1 MTRALGSVTIFPSI
15 MKLYSN
21 DAKSVRSSASSHTSP
36 IRYFGSNGI
45 SSHGFFS
52 PGLYKSSRTS
62 PARPCTRMWTPFSS
76 CVTPSGYR
84 ILLLFRYSAI
94 LKSPVFPDI
103 FYFTGF
109 SNGYLRSS
117 YHITCSSAP
126 RSAPPDRLSIPSGP
140 SSPRAALPSLLFPSS
155 AH

>member
-84 ILLLFRYSAI
+84 ILFLFRYSAI
-94 LKSPVFPDI
+94 LKSPVFPDMFYLLISATVTCGPEFPIINISKNI
-103 FYFTGF
+103 FL
-109 SNGYLRSS
+109 NNCRSG
-117 YHITCSSAP
+117 
-126 RSAPPDRLSIPSGP
+126 LF
-140 SSPRAALPSLLFPSS
+140 LLLGL
-155 AH
+155 A

>member
-1 MTRALGSVTIFPSI
+1 MTRALGSATIFPSI

-36 IRYFGSNGI
+36 IRYFGSNEI

-84 ILLLFRYSAI
+84 ILFLFRYSAI
-94 LKSPVFPDI
+94 LKSPVFPDMFYLLISATVTCGPEFPIINISKNI
-103 FYFTGF
+103 FL
-109 SNGYLRSS
+109 NNCRSG
-117 YHITCSSAP
+117 
-126 RSAPPDRLSIPSGP
+126 LF
-140 SSPRAALPSLLFPSS
+140 LLLGL
-155 AH
+155 A

>member
-1 MTRALGSVTIFPSI
+1 MTRALGSVTIFPSL

-36 IRYFGSNGI
+36 IRYFGSNEI

-84 ILLLFRYSAI
+84 ILFLFRYSAI
-94 LKSPVFPDI
+94 LKSPVFPDMFYLLISATVTCGPEFPIINISKNI
-103 FYFTGF
+103 FL
-109 SNGYLRSS
+109 NNCRSG
-117 YHITCSSAP
+117 
-126 RSAPPDRLSIPSGP
+126 LF
-140 SSPRAALPSLLFPSS
+140 LLLGL
-155 AH
+155 A

>member
-36 IRYFGSNGI
+36 IRYFGSNEI
-45 SSHGFFS
+45 SSHGVFF
-52 PGLYKSSRTS
+52 PGLYKSRQTS
-62 PARPCTRMWTPFSS
+62 FARPCTRIRTPSAS

-84 ILLLFRYSAI
+84 ILFLFRYSAI

-103 FYFTGF
+103 FYLLISATVTCGPEFPIINISKNIF
-109 SNGYLRSS
+109 LNNCRS
-117 YHITCSSAP
+117 
-126 RSAPPDRLSIPSGP
+126 DLFL
-140 SSPRAALPSLLFPSS
+140 LPGL
-155 AH
+155 A

>member
-36 IRYFGSNGI
+36 IRYFGSNEI

-84 ILLLFRYSAI
+84 ILFLFRYSAI
-94 LKSPVFPDI
+94 LKSPVFPDMFYLLISATVTCGPEFPIINISKNI
-103 FYFTGF
+103 FL
-109 SNGYLRSS
+109 NNCRSG
-117 YHITCSSAP
+117 
-126 RSAPPDRLSIPSGP
+126 LF
-140 SSPRAALPSLLFPSS
+140 LLLGL
-155 AH
+155 A

>member
-1 MTRALGSVTIFPSI
+1 

-21 DAKSVRSSASSHTSP
+21 DAKSIRSSASSHTSP

-45 SSHGFFS
+45 SSHGVFS
-52 PGLYKSSRTS
+52 PGLYKSRQTS
-62 PARPCTRMWTPFSS
+62 FARPCTRIRTPSAS

-84 ILLLFRYSAI
+84 ILFLFRYSAI

-103 FYFTGF
+103 FYFTDF

-117 YHITCSSAP
+117 YHITCSSALQ
-126 RSAPPDRLSIPSGP
+126 SAPPDRLSRPNDP
-140 SSPRAALPSLLFPSS
+140 SSPRAALPSLLFLS
-155 AH
+155 

>member
-21 DAKSVRSSASSHTSP
+21 DVKSVRSSASSHTSP
-36 IRYFGSNGI
+36 IRYFGSNEI

-84 ILLLFRYSAI
+84 ILFLFRYSAI
-94 LKSPVFPDI
+94 LKSPVFPDMFYLLISATVTCGPEFPIINISKNI
-103 FYFTGF
+103 FL
-109 SNGYLRSS
+109 NNCRSG
-117 YHITCSSAP
+117 
-126 RSAPPDRLSIPSGP
+126 LF
-140 SSPRAALPSLLFPSS
+140 LLLGL
-155 AH
+155 A

>member
-36 IRYFGSNGI
+36 IRYFGSNEI

-84 ILLLFRYSAI
+84 ILFLFRYSAI
-94 LKSPVFPDI
+94 LKSPVFPDMFYLLISATVTCGPEFPIINISKNI
-103 FYFTGF
+103 FLNNCRSGLFLLPDSRITGTT
-109 SNGYLRSS
+109 NTQVR
-117 YHITCSSAP
+117 
-126 RSAPPDRLSIPSGP
+126 
-140 SSPRAALPSLLFPSS
+140 
-155 AH
+155 